1 MGFTIRLLEDG
12 DYENTLVKWWNDW
25 KWDAP
30 AKDFLPQEGRGGI
43 MVSKD
48 DVDICAGFLYFTN
61 SKAAWCEFIVSNKDY
76 KEKDRADAILLLI
89 ETLSELSRQ
98 NGVKYVYT
106 SLKNNNLIDKYKE
119 CGYIQ
124 GDTGC
129 TEMIKVL

>member
-76 KEKDRADAILLLI
+76 KEAVEEETADDVGLLHTDVLLVDVFVKLLLYHNI
-89 ETLSELSRQ
+89 
-98 NGVKYVYT
+98 
-106 SLKNNNLIDKYKE
+106 
-119 CGYIQ
+119 
-124 GDTGC
+124 
-129 TEMIKVL
+129 